1 MRRQLAGCDVGATK
15 VTDVMKAENWA
26 PVTAEKWQF
35 PGTEAILAEAGVAR
49 PGPRRPFEY
58 AMLSAGSGLGSVQI
72 DGTVRIDTPVEIR
85 DRDVIIV
92 FGYRSDAEY
101 YYVHL
106 STDNAI
112 YPHNGIFIVNN
123 TDRQRID
130 DQWNEALSKG
140 APPAITDE
148 DWHRVRVVHCADS
161 GEIAVY
167 LDGSQT
173 PLMTAKDTTFRS
185 GRVGF
190 GSFDN
195 IGRLRDLTVT
205 GSAIAG

>member
-1 MRRQLAGCDVGATK
+1 
-15 VTDVMKAENWA
+15 
-26 PVTAEKWQF
+26 
-35 PGTEAILAEAGVAR
+35 
-49 PGPRRPFEY
+49 
-58 AMLSAGSGLGSVQI
+58 MLSAGPEFGSVQI
-72 DGTVRIDTPVEIR
+72 DATVRIDTPVEIR

-92 FGYRSDAEY
+92 FDHRSDTEY

-106 STDNAI
+106 STDNTI
-112 YPHNGIFIVNN
+112 YPHNGIFIVNKA
-123 TDRQRID
+123 DRQRID
-130 DQWNEALSKG
+130 DQWNEARSKG

-148 DWHRVRVVHCADS
+148 EWHRVRVVRCADS

-167 LDGSQT
+167 LDGSHT

-195 IGRLRDLTVT
+195 IGRLRDLAVT
-205 GSAIAG
+205 GTAIAG